1 MEINMSYQESVREFI
16 VENFLFGDE
25 EGLENESSFFETGV
39 VDSTGIL
46 EIVSFIE
53 EEFEVKVEDEELIPE
68 NFSSVV
74 TIDQYLQRKLNGSA
88 N

>member
-1 MEINMSYQESVREFI
+1 MSYQESVREFI

-53 EEFEVKVEDEELIPE
+53 EEFEVKVEDEDLIPE

-74 TIDQYLQRKLNGSA
+74 TIDQYLHRKLNGSA

>member
-1 MEINMSYQESVREFI
+1 MEIIMSYQESVREFI

-25 EGLENESSFFETGV
+25 EGFENEASFFDSGI

-53 EEFEVKVEDEELIPE
+53 EEYEIKVEDEELIPE
-68 NFSSVV
+68 NFSSIV
-74 TIDQYLQRKLNGSA
+74 TIDQYLKRKINGKLN
-88 N
+88 

>member
-1 MEINMSYQESVREFI
+1 MSYQESVREFI

-53 EEFEVKVEDEELIPE
+53 EEFEVKVEDEDLIPE